1 MSPAS
6 PRNGLRPDG
15 QRLATCA
22 LHAGPEPMTAP
33 GPARLPRGGL
43 GPWLG
48 TANRWLAR
56 RVARRPLA
64 WGAGPGVVSL
74 SFDDAPASAC
84 REGRDILAHEG
95 ALGTWYIAGG
105 LTDQWE
111 QGHRCHAVRDLQRLA
126 AQGHEL
132 GCHTFSHQPVTGL
145 SLAALREEWAR
156 NARFFTDTV
165 GVAAP
170 RHFSFP
176 LGDYGLLSKP
186 LAAAGFESVRLTR
199 PGIHRGHADLTGLHA
214 QALYDGGLSAAE
226 LQAQI
231 EATAASGGWLILYTH
246 AVSDQPGPW
255 GCTPAQLAQALRL
268 ARQAGCLLLPVGQAI
283 AHLRTRGA
291 APSA

>member
-1 MSPAS
+1 MSALALPAS
-6 PRNGLRPDG
+6 L
-15 QRLATCA
+15 
-22 LHAGPEPMTAP
+22 TAP
-33 GPARLPRGGL
+33 GWTGRVGQL
-43 GPWLG
+43 LG
-48 TANRWLAR
+48 TGNRWLAR

-64 WGAGPGVVSL
+64 WGAGPGVISL

-84 REGRDILAHEG
+84 REGRDILAHHG
-95 ALGTWYIAGG
+95 AQGTWYIAGG
-105 LTDQWE
+105 LTDQDE
-111 QGHRCHAVRDLQRLA
+111 QGHRCHSVRDLQQLA

-145 SLAALREEWAR
+145 GLPRLREELAR

-186 LAAAGFESVRLTR
+186 LVGAGFESVRLTR
-199 PGIHRGHADLTGLHA
+199 PGIHRGQADLSGLLA
-214 QALYDGGLSAAE
+214 QPLYDSGLSAAA

-231 EATAASGGWLILYTH
+231 EATAACGGWLILYTH
-246 AVSDQPGPW
+246 AVADQPGPW

-268 ARQAGCLLLPVGQAI
+268 AQQAGCLLLPVGQAI
-283 AHLRTRGA
+283 AHLRSRGA
-291 APSA
+291 TPH